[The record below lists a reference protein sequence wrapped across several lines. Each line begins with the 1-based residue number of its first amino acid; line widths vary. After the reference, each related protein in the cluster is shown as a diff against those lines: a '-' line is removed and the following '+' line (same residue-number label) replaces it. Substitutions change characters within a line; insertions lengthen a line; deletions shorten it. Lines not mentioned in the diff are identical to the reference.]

1 MIPLRIAFLL
11 APWVFVWLIAIGC
24 SRQDPDSSAARGEAV
39 HHMTPPAVVQRSESQ
54 SSTSGLDFCD
64 RYAEII
70 SAHLD
75 PVELRDALAEFY
87 TAWGEIAGEE
97 AACHAVVQH
106 RSLLRYAFAGW
117 AHGDPEAPRCWV
129 LSQGVDGRRQQ
140 WLAAGLLQSIAVT
153 DYRARGQW
161 LGNFALEPEFDDLL
175 REVANAWGSEAPD
188 ETLDWLERLP
198 DSRVKSETI
207 DSVFRRWS
215 EKDPGKAST
224 RLARMR
230 PGAEKDHAI
239 ICLAKAIDR
248 DDPEAA
254 QLWVESIA
262 DESLRQIGSSLL
274 SGATPTAAAPRRDLL
289 SRAE

>member
-1 MIPLRIAFLL
+1 MPR
-11 APWVFVWLIAIGC
+11 
-24 SRQDPDSSAARGEAV
+24 EAKRLTT
-39 HHMTPPAVVQRSESQ
+39 TPPEVVQRSESQ
-54 SSTSGLDFCD
+54 SSASGLDFSD

-75 PVELRDALAEFY
+75 PVELRDSLADFY
-87 TAWGEIAGEE
+87 TAWGEGAGEE
-97 AACHAVVQH
+97 AACHALVQH

-117 AHGDPEAPRCWV
+117 AHRDPEAPRRWV
-129 LSQGVDGRRQQ
+129 LSQSVGGRRQQ

-153 DYRARGQW
+153 DHRARGRW
-161 LGNFALEPEFDDLL
+161 LGHFALDPEFDDLL
-175 REVANAWGSEAPD
+175 REVAIAWGSEAPD
-188 ETLDWLERLP
+188 EALDWLEGLP
-198 DSRVKSETI
+198 DSRVKSATV

-215 EKDPGKAST
+215 ERDPGKASM

-230 PGAEKDHAI
+230 PGVERDHAI

-274 SGATPTAAAPRRDLL
+274 SGATPPAAPPRRDLL